1 MFFVF
6 SRFAAVFRLLVCG
19 RAQDAGLIFLSAI
32 ASSVVAFSREEG
44 LDEAGMLS
52 TGEEEE
58 GCGVSVA
65 CSRLSD
71 CYCIYQKQQVLFSTS

>member
-1 MFFVF
+1 MLFF
-6 SRFAAVFRLLVCG
+6 SCLVT

-52 TGEEEE
+52 TGEKEAFVCLWTSS
-58 GCGVSVA
+58 CGWGV
-65 CSRLSD
+65 CRLFLSLILPPGS
-71 CYCIYQKQQVLFSTS
+71 YNI